1 MTEPQP
7 IATLP
12 PLAELEKATPLS
24 PRTGEPPRPVAAC
37 VAAVAAYL
45 AVAVVAIVYATH
57 WWHAAHPGT
66 YPTSARL
73 IEWVQP
79 DPGKWLSL
87 TLEAAIA
94 AASLLA
100 AGAVGVAGFQAWNGW
115 RFSRW
120 AAPVALVLLA
130 GYAAITQP
138 LAWAA
143 AALGLVT
150 AFVTQLPPMRLYF
163 ARWAAVRS
171 SRPDPYRRPSRIFY
185 GRLPRFR

>member
-1 MTEPQP
+1 MTDPKQ

-24 PRTGEPPRPVAAC
+24 PRTGEPPRPVAAWVGALC
-37 VAAVAAYL
+37 SYL
-45 AVAVVAIVYATH
+45 AIAVVIGVYSAH
-57 WWHAAHPGT
+57 WWDAAHPGS

-73 IEWVQP
+73 IRWVEP

-87 TLEAAIA
+87 TLEAALA

-115 RFSRW
+115 RSSRW
-120 AAPVALVLLA
+120 IGLVGLVLTG
-130 GYAAITQP
+130 GYAAITSNY
-138 LAWAA
+138 AFAA
-143 AALGLVT
+143 VGLSLVT
-150 AFVTQLPPMRLYF
+150 AVVAFLPPMTRYF
-163 ARWAAVRS
+163 SRWAEVRAEH
-171 SRPDPYRRPSRIFY
+171 PDPYRRPAHIFY